1 MDTTTIF
8 GSKAAPAHFDSLGFV
23 LTFLACSISKIKK
36 KYVCYTLEA
45 TPIVTPAN
53 SAFGNKFVKAY
64 KNARN
69 FLDVKLAIAD
79 PHREKAF
86 ENSTNGTVLGVQFN
100 TKNMSWSISSK
111 SAKKL
116 KNIIFLVH
124 NSPKIHL
131 NALQQLMGKW
141 EAISQMFQSAKVFRR
156 PLLSFIK

>member
-1 MDTTTIF
+1 MNHHYLHIGAGATDGSPESCDGSEDESTTT
-8 GSKAAPAHFDSLGFV
+8 SDTL
-23 LTFLACSISKIKK
+23 IKK
-36 KYVCYTLEA
+36 KYVSCTLDD

-116 KNIIFLVH
+116 KI
-124 NSPKIHL
+124 
-131 NALQQLMGKW
+131 
-141 EAISQMFQSAKVFRR
+141 
-156 PLLSFIK
+156 